1 MTKKR
6 FVAILLCVTLVA
18 LAAIGA
24 TFAYLTDTKTVNNTF
39 TMGNVKITLDES
51 KVDQNGK
58 AVEGDRVTSNT
69 YNVYPGAVVTKD
81 PIVHNTGKN
90 GAYVRAVVTIENGLN
105 WLGLYNDNAG
115 TAPQEAAFNAMINNT
130 LGDGWELVD
139 IAYDMSGPNH
149 PTSDFVATLKYT
161 KVLEAGK
168 DTTAMFSQIAFPTK
182 LTGKDVTSRID
193 QNGEFGINV
202 VAQAIQADGFD
213 TWDAA
218 FAAYDAKK

>member
-39 TMGNVKITLDES
+39 TMGNVKITLDETDI
-51 KVDQNGK
+51 KNPNG
-58 AVEGDRVTSNT
+58 ARVTSNE

-90 GAYVRAVVTIENGLN
+90 AAYIRATVNVSNWMNLCAAYYPDFKETFPNDGYKAALNLLVGELGAGWSVVGVEAGDTFTIGQF
-105 WLGLYNDNAG
+105 DAK
-115 TAPQEAAFNAMINNT
+115 FI
-130 LGDGWELVD
+130 
-139 IAYDMSGPNH
+139 
-149 PTSDFVATLKYT
+149 LKYEGA
-161 KVLEAGK
+161 LAAGA
-168 DTTAMFSQIAFPTK
+168 DTTAMFQTVTIPT
-182 LTGKDVTSRID
+182 GIDNVNADSFSGVT
-193 QNGEFGINV
+193 V

-213 TWDAA
+213 TWEAA
-218 FAAYDAKK
+218 FAAYDAK

>member
-39 TMGNVKITLDES
+39 TMGNVAIKLDETN
-51 KVDQNGK
+51 VNDPT
-58 AVEGDRVTSNT
+58 GDRVTSNT

-90 GAYVRAVVTIENGLN
+90 AAYIRATVNVSN
-105 WLGLYNDNAG
+105 WMNLC
-115 TAPQEAAFNAMINNT
+115 AAYYPESGFEFTKPGYEKSLELLVGT
-130 LGDGWELVD
+130 LGEGWSVVGVEAGD
-139 IAYDMSGPNH
+139 TFTIGQFDAK
-149 PTSDFVATLKYT
+149 FILKYDG
-161 KVLEAGK
+161 KLAAGD
-168 DTTAMFSQIAFPTK
+168 DTTAMFQKVIIPA
-182 LTGKDVTSRID
+182 GID
-193 QNGEFGINV
+193 NASADAGSFSSVKV

-213 TWDAA
+213 TWEAA
-218 FAAYDAKK
+218 FAAYDAK

>member
-39 TMGNVKITLDES
+39 TMGNVAIKLDETN
-51 KVDQNGK
+51 VNDPT
-58 AVEGDRVTSNT
+58 GDRVTSNT

-90 GAYVRAVVTIENGLN
+90 AAYIRATVNVSN
-105 WLGLYNDNAG
+105 WMNLC
-115 TAPQEAAFNAMINNT
+115 AAYYPESGFEFTKPGYEKSLELLVGT
-130 LGDGWELVD
+130 LGEGWSVVGVTAGDTMTLGQFD
-139 IAYDMSGPNH
+139 AKFI
-149 PTSDFVATLKYT
+149 LKYDGA
-161 KVLEAGK
+161 LAAGA
-168 DTTAMFSQIAFPTK
+168 DTTAMFQTVTIPT
-182 LTGKDVTSRID
+182 GID
-193 QNGEFGINV
+193 NANTESFSGVKV

-213 TWDAA
+213 TWEAA
-218 FAAYDAKK
+218 FAAYDAK